1 MEMWDNFGGFVSC
14 NSRFAGMQRRQLLT
28 PAVGL
33 GMSCEDA
40 GLATVCVE
48 GNMTPME
55 ESSSSENELAEDI
68 LEGADAIAEF
78 LFGSRSNRRKVYYLA
93 ERSKLPIFRL
103 GSVLCARKSVL
114 LDFIAGQEERVRPHT
129 NKTNK

>member
-1 MEMWDNFGGFVSC
+1 MEMWDNFRGSTFQFPHCGNREASVASPV
-14 NSRFAGMQRRQLLT
+14 NGS
-28 PAVGL
+28 

-40 GLATVCVE
+40 GPATVCVE

-78 LFGSRSNRRKVYYLA
+78 LFGSRSNRRKVFYLA
-93 ERSKLPIFRL
+93 ECSKLPICRL

-114 LDFIAGQEERVRPHT
+114 LDFIAGQEERVRPHVGRD
-129 NKTNK
+129 